1 MRLVPDQSA
10 LIRRT
15 AEIRFTFDGRLVTGH
30 AGESVAAA
38 LWRAGMLALRQAPDG
53 GGARGMFCCMGVCQE
68 CLVRRDGGNVESCR
82 LIVSDGLV
90 LERAGRES

>member
-1 MRLVPDQSA
+1 MRLVPDQST
-10 LIRRT
+10 LIQR
-15 AEIRFTFDGRLVTGH
+15 APEIRFTFDGRIVTGH

-38 LWRAGMLALRQAPDG
+38 LWRAGLLALRQAPDG

-68 CLVRRDGGNVESCR
+68 CLVRLEGGNTESCR

-90 LERAGRES
+90 LERAGQDS